1 MVKRTINGLNLLLK
15 KNCHKLLKT
24 SMDRFKDK
32 TVIVTGA
39 GSGIGKST
47 AIRLDAE
54 GAQLLIIDVNKE
66 PLENTRSLLKNEA
79 STSHVLNISSTEET
93 KNFFQNL
100 KKNNRKLDA
109 LVNVAGILRF
119 DNSHEVEIENWNKIL
134 EVNLTGTFFMC
145 RYALPFLLESKG
157 AIVNVSSSAAIGAHA
172 WTAAYS
178 ASKGGISAFSKTL
191 AVEYGMRG
199 LNVNC
204 VCPASIQTPMST
216 NPEMP
221 KDIDTRLLK
230 KIMPLDGVNRSPDD
244 IASTIAFLASEDAIH
259 INGIDLRVDGGLLT

>member
-1 MVKRTINGLNLLLK
+1 
-15 KNCHKLLKT
+15 
-24 SMDRFKDK
+24 MDRFKDK

-47 AIRLDAE
+47 ALRLDAE
-54 GAQLLIIDVNKE
+54 GAKLLVIDINE
-66 PLENTRSLLKNEA
+66 EELSITHSMLENQS
-79 STSHVLNISSTEET
+79 STLHLLNIASLNDT
-93 KNFFQNL
+93 KKFFKDFQE
-100 KKNNRKLDA
+100 NNKQLDA
-109 LVNVAGILRF
+109 LINVAGILRF

-134 EVNLTGTFFMC
+134 EINLTGTFFMC
-145 RYALPFLLESKG
+145 RYALPLLLESKG

-216 NPEMP
+216 NPDMP

>member
-1 MVKRTINGLNLLLK
+1 
-15 KNCHKLLKT
+15 
-24 SMDRFKDK
+24 MDRFKDK

-47 AIRLDAE
+47 ALRLDAE
-54 GAQLLIIDVNKE
+54 GAKLLIIDINE
-66 PLENTRSLLKNEA
+66 EELGTTHSMLKNKS
-79 STSHVLNISSTEET
+79 STSHIINIASLNEIKKFFKDFKET
-93 KNFFQNL
+93 NKQ
-100 KKNNRKLDA
+100 LDA
-109 LVNVAGILRF
+109 LINVAGILRF

-134 EVNLTGTFFMC
+134 EINLTGTFFMC
-145 RYALPFLLESKG
+145 RYALPLLLQSKG

-216 NPEMP
+216 NPDMP

>member
-1 MVKRTINGLNLLLK
+1 
-15 KNCHKLLKT
+15 
-24 SMDRFKDK
+24 MDRFKDK

-47 AIRLDAE
+47 ALRLDAE
-54 GAQLLIIDVNKE
+54 GAKLLVIDINE
-66 PLENTRSLLKNEA
+66 EELSITHSMLENQS
-79 STSHVLNISSTEET
+79 STLHLLNIASLNDT
-93 KNFFQNL
+93 KEFFKDFQESN
-100 KKNNRKLDA
+100 KQLDA
-109 LVNVAGILRF
+109 LINVAGILRF

-134 EVNLTGTFFMC
+134 EINLTGTFFMC
-145 RYALPFLLESKG
+145 RYALPLLLESKG

-216 NPEMP
+216 NPDMP

>member
-1 MVKRTINGLNLLLK
+1 
-15 KNCHKLLKT
+15 
-24 SMDRFKDK
+24 MDRFKDK

-47 AIRLDAE
+47 ALRLDAE
-54 GAQLLIIDVNKE
+54 GAKLLVIDINEEELSK
-66 PLENTRSLLKNEA
+66 THSMLKNQS
-79 STSHVLNISSTEET
+79 STFHLLNIASLNET
-93 KNFFQNL
+93 KKFFKDFQESN
-100 KKNNRKLDA
+100 KQLDA
-109 LVNVAGILRF
+109 LINVAGILRF

-134 EVNLTGTFFMC
+134 EINLTGTFFMC
-145 RYALPFLLESKG
+145 RYALPLLLESKG

-216 NPEMP
+216 NPDMP